1 MFSKVLIANRGAIA
15 VRIERTLAKM
25 GVKSVAVYSK
35 ADRDSLHVENADEAV
50 YLGEGTAKD
59 TYLDVDKIITAALET
74 GAEAI
79 HPGYGFLSENTFF
92 ASKCE
97 ENNIK
102 FIGPDS
108 SQIKLFGLKHSA
120 REIAEKSGVPLL
132 SGTGLLSGVD
142 EAITEAEKIANEI
155 GAKKVRILK
164 TAGPFHTEKM
174 IESSNAFRKDL
185 ENITVHK
192 FETKVIKNIDGEI
205 YKETDDVK
213 DILARHIINPV
224 KFSKTIENMLDNGID
239 TFIEIG
245 PRKNIIRICK
255 KDTNK

>member
-35 ADRDSLHVENADEAV
+35 ADRDSLHVENADETV

-59 TYLDVDKIITAALET
+59 TYLNIDKIINAAIET

-79 HPGYGFLSENTFF
+79 HPGYGFLSENTLF

-108 SQIKLFGLKHSA
+108 KQINLFGL
-120 REIAEKSGVPLL
+120 R
-132 SGTGLLSGVD
+132 
-142 EAITEAEKIANEI
+142 
-155 GAKKVRILK
+155 
-164 TAGPFHTEKM
+164 
-174 IESSNAFRKDL
+174 
-185 ENITVHK
+185 
-192 FETKVIKNIDGEI
+192 
-205 YKETDDVK
+205 
-213 DILARHIINPV
+213 
-224 KFSKTIENMLDNGID
+224 
-239 TFIEIG
+239 
-245 PRKNIIRICK
+245 
-255 KDTNK
+255 